1 MYPPV
6 DLCLGIV
13 RPESETVQTAL
24 TWRYALF
31 SSLEEGCP
39 WRVSRLRLKWMYW
52 DWEYKNSL
60 SICGKQRND
69 FSPGLILDPGVQNV
83 CHFRLETSLKYPCVL
98 SLFRLFA
105 IPWIIAGKAPLSMGF
120 SRQEYWNRIA
130 MPSSRGSDQTRVSCD
145 SCIGKRSLPL
155 VPPGKP
161 LRIPRKALF
170 PFIDFCWGDCYL
182 SLIYHLF
189 VVKQLLCKLQSLR
202 VSDGKSDHQC
212 IKLLTTG
219 SEV

>member
-60 SICGKQRND
+60 SICGKQRNE

-83 CHFRLETSLKYPCVL
+83 CHFRLETSICIIFQVPHISDIMQYLTF
-98 SLFRLFA
+98 SDLF
-105 IPWIIAGKAPLSMGF
+105 
-120 SRQEYWNRIA
+120 
-130 MPSSRGSDQTRVSCD
+130 
-145 SCIGKRSLPL
+145 
-155 VPPGKP
+155 
-161 LRIPRKALF
+161 
-170 PFIDFCWGDCYL
+170 
-182 SLIYHLF
+182 H
-189 VVKQLLCKLQSLR
+189 
-202 VSDGKSDHQC
+202 
-212 IKLLTTG
+212 
-219 SEV
+219 

>member
-60 SICGKQRND
+60 SICGKQRNE

-105 IPWIIAGKAPLSMGF
+105 TPWIVAGKAPLSMGF
-120 SRQEYWNRIA
+120 SRQEYWSGLPCPPPRDLSDSGIELVSLMSPALAGGFFTTCATWEAHLDISKCPLCVTGEEAQNCPWLRTTTLDFPISISFKLFRLTRTLTE
-130 MPSSRGSDQTRVSCD
+130 SS
-145 SCIGKRSLPL
+145 L
-155 VPPGKP
+155 
-161 LRIPRKALF
+161 
-170 PFIDFCWGDCYL
+170 
-182 SLIYHLF
+182 
-189 VVKQLLCKLQSLR
+189 
-202 VSDGKSDHQC
+202 
-212 IKLLTTG
+212 
-219 SEV
+219 